1 MFTKIMIGTLSAVM
15 IVAAGM
21 TACTAQAAPVAESE
35 SVESIPAAD
44 LDDASEVIPT
54 VSQPVTST
62 SLTTE
67 EISGLL
73 YMYEEEKLAMDVYNA
88 LYAQWDHPVFQNIAS
103 SEQTH
108 MDAVQT
114 LLVRYGIPVPE
125 MASGSYSDP
134 ALQSL
139 YTELMANGSKSLAD
153 ALKVGAT
160 IEEVDIVDLQT
171 RFAQTE
177 KMDIQQVYNS
187 LMLGSYNHLRAYVRV
202 VERQTGVAYQPQYL
216 TDDLY
221 QSILAGSQGNGRSWG
236 GSGTYP
242 GDSTERGKGFGGGN

>member
-1 MFTKIMIGTLSAVM
+1 MFKKIMIGILSAVM
-15 IVAAGM
+15 IVAAGL
-21 TACTAQAAPVAESE
+21 TACTTQAAPVAESE
-35 SVESIPAAD
+35 PVESIPAAD
-44 LDDASEVIPT
+44 LDDALEVIPT
-54 VSQPVTST
+54 VSQPVIST

-103 SEQTH
+103 SEQMH

-125 MASGSYSDP
+125 MASSSYKDP

-139 YTELMANGSKSLAD
+139 YTELMATGSKSLAD

-160 IEEVDIVDLQT
+160 IEEVDIVDLQN
-171 RFAQTE
+171 RIAQTE
-177 KMDIQQVYNS
+177 KTDIQQVYNS

-202 VERQTGVAYQPQYL
+202 VESQTGVAYQPQYL

-242 GDSTERGKGFGGGN
+242 GDSTERGKGFRGGN